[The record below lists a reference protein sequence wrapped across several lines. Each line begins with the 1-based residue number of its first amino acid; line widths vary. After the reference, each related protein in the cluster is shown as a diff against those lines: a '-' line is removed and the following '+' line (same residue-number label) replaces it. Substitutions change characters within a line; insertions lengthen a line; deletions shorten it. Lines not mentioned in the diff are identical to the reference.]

1 MAEYKP
7 IDELYKVDFRDL
19 DVFSIDVLTDVPII
33 KNPIYPT
40 QRFEIIHREYEI
52 IHRLPHLGAPN
63 GRIFLMSFDSGS
75 DQFGDE
81 GYPCYRKLVEFIS
94 EITHGVMESRDHVR
108 NLAIRPGS
116 AITPGRVLDWIR
128 EYKLN
133 DDVDVI
139 KTLFG
144 RIRLNE

>member
-1 MAEYKP
+1 MKDILATENWWNLSP
-7 IDELYKVDFRDL
+7 
-19 DVFSIDVLTDVPII
+19 
-33 KNPIYPT
+33 
-40 QRFEIIHREYEI
+40 
-52 IHRLPHLGAPN
+52 
-63 GRIFLMSFDSGS
+63 
-75 DQFGDE
+75 
-81 GYPCYRKLVEFIS
+81 

-116 AITPGRVLDWIR
+116 TITPGRVLDWIR